1 MWVTTDPSNEKIL
14 WESKPDRIKTGW
26 VNGGTFLRIGK
37 TFPFLDLPSFIQ
49 QQQWK
54 DAPIQIKFD
63 IKKK

>member
-1 MWVTTDPSNEKIL
+1 MWVTTNPSNEKIL

-26 VNGGTFLRIGK
+26 ANGGTFLRIGK
-37 TFPFLDLPSFIQ
+37 TFPFLDLPSFVQ

-54 DAPIQIKFD
+54 DAPIQVKFE